1 MKNYRFFLGA
11 AGMANL
17 ADGIATIVWVWVAT
31 LITRDA
37 GLIALVPV
45 ALRLPWAV
53 FAIPAGLVADRVDRR
68 RLIVAM
74 DLLRAAA
81 FAAAALALCLASPLP
96 LVPSSGVSSVPLFA
110 ALCLSALTVGVAEV
124 FRDNAAQAMLPAI
137 VPDAGLERANAR
149 LWAVENIGNALIGP
163 ALGAM
168 LLGVALAL
176 PFAANAL
183 AYGAAGLLIA
193 GIAGQFRPA
202 GGNREPISRRNL
214 WRELG
219 EGWHF
224 LRRSPLLLMLALIT
238 GFWNLFD
245 AMVMF
250 ALLLLAQEKLG
261 LSAPEYGLVLAAAAL
276 GGIAAGLVG
285 DRVVQALG
293 AVTLMRFAVLCSAP
307 LFAVMVFAT
316 VGVTIGLALGLT
328 WFWGTAWNIVSV
340 STRQRLIPDVLRGR
354 VNSLYRL
361 LAWGMMP
368 VGAFLA
374 GQVIR
379 TAEPAL
385 GRISALELPMWLA
398 AGGTLLLGLAA
409 WKPLGRYLPDALAT
423 AK

>member
-1 MKNYRFFLGA
+1 MSSGLRRWLPFLQWWPRVGRA
-11 AGMANL
+11 SLRADLIAGLTGSLILVPQGVAFATIAGMPPEY
-17 ADGIATIVWVWVAT
+17 
-31 LITRDA
+31 
-37 GLIALVPV
+37 GLYA
-45 ALRLPWAV
+45 
-53 FAIPAGLVADRVDRR
+53 
-68 RLIVAM
+68 
-74 DLLRAAA
+74 
-81 FAAAALALCLASPLP
+81 
-96 LVPSSGVSSVPLFA
+96 
-110 ALCLSALTVGVAEV
+110 
-124 FRDNAAQAMLPAI
+124 AMLPAI

-261 LSAPEYGLVLAAAAL
+261 LSARAYDRILRVARTIADLAE
-276 GGIAAGLVG
+276 
-285 DRVVQALG
+285 
-293 AVTLMRFAVLCSAP
+293 
-307 LFAVMVFAT
+307 
-316 VGVTIGLALGLT
+316 
-328 WFWGTAWNIVSV
+328 
-340 STRQRLIPDVLRGR
+340 
-354 VNSLYRL
+354 
-361 LAWGMMP
+361 
-368 VGAFLA
+368 
-374 GQVIR
+374 
-379 TAEPAL
+379 AE
-385 GRISALELPMWLA
+385 RI
-398 AGGTLLLGLAA
+398 
-409 WKPLGRYLPDALAT
+409 AT
-423 AK
+423 AHLLEAIHYRSLDRH